1 MMVMSITTT
10 CQPTPALWLC
20 FLHLVGFKYEV
31 VNLKPPKSRK
41 RSHNAGVE
49 LAGCRDAHHH
59 RRHTGSANSV
69 PIILK
74 FQDGFC
80 CIQKLLL

>member
-1 MMVMSITTT
+1 M
-10 CQPTPALWLC
+10 LG
-20 FLHLVGFKYEV
+20 GFEYEV

-59 RRHTGSANSV
+59 HYHTGSSNSV

-74 FQDGFC
+74 FQVEF
-80 CIQKLLL
+80 KSFLLQNHCPLSTKC

>member
-1 MMVMSITTT
+1 MVMSITTT

-41 RSHNAGVE
+41 RSHNAGVGWQVVVM
-49 LAGCRDAHHH
+49 LI
-59 RRHTGSANSV
+59 TIV
-69 PIILK
+69 VI
-74 FQDGFC
+74 QDLQ
-80 CIQKLLL
+80 IVYP